1 MNKIRGYRNMIG
13 KTQKDM
19 AKMLGISSNAYNKKE
34 NGETPFKDNEKIMFK
49 NMLLPYFPEIT
60 IDDIFF
66 D

>member
-1 MNKIRGYRNMIG
+1 MNKIKGYRNMIG

-34 NGETPFKDNEKIMFK
+34 KGETPFKDNEKIMFK